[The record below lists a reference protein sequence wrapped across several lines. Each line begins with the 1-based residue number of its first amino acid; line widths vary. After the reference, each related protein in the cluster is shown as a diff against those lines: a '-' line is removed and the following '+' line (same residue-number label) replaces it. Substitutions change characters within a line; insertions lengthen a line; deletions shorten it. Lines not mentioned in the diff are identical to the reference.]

1 MEEYIKK
8 IEQIAARCTESQS
21 DGYSQIMKICDA
33 MREEQEERDYENGL
47 KSAIQKMLL
56 KNMPKKEI
64 KYYLDVTDRQIE
76 EAEEELC
83 VKQQSI
89 RGDLDIPGLFF
100 LAFLFTVPYFQNTE
114 KVRRNTMYCRKCGA
128 EIGDN
133 DKFCSV

>member
-1 MEEYIKK
+1 MEEYIKE
-8 IEQIAARCTESQS
+8 IEQITVRCTESQS

-83 VKQQSI
+83 VK
-89 RGDLDIPGLFF
+89 
-100 LAFLFTVPYFQNTE
+100 
-114 KVRRNTMYCRKCGA
+114 
-128 EIGDN
+128 
-133 DKFCSV
+133 

>member
-64 KYYLDVTDRQIE
+64 KYYLNVTDRQIE
-76 EAEEELC
+76 ETEEELG
-83 VKQQSI
+83 VK
-89 RGDLDIPGLFF
+89 
-100 LAFLFTVPYFQNTE
+100 
-114 KVRRNTMYCRKCGA
+114 
-128 EIGDN
+128 
-133 DKFCSV
+133 